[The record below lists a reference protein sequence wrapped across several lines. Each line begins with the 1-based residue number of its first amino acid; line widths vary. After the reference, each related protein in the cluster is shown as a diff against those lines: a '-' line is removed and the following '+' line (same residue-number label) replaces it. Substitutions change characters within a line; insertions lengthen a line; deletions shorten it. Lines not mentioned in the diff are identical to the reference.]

1 MRKLA
6 IIVALSAIAWAIAA
20 AYQIGACEVAN
31 IELQDEMQDLAS
43 QLGTR
48 VGYSALKN
56 DEELRSAVILKAERY
71 GIGLKPSQ
79 VTVEHMSSGYTST
92 VYLAADY
99 ITPVHLPGLSFTLHF
114 KPATDKKLLVWR
126 THGTIIVTRW

>member
-6 IIVALSAIAWAIAA
+6 IIVALGAIAWAIAA
-20 AYQIGACEVAN
+20 AYQIGACEVAH

-56 DEELRSAVILKAERY
+56 DEELRSAVILKLKDM
-71 GIGLKPSQ
+71 GL
-79 VTVEHMSSGYTST
+79 
-92 VYLAADY
+92 D
-99 ITPVHLPGLSFTLHF
+99 LSR
-114 KPATDKKLLVWR
+114 AR
-126 THGTIIVTRW
+126 